1 MNRKLL
7 SIVSVVFAVIAIIL
21 GALISEPI
29 ISEPSQPTVDNIV
42 SIPGEGSTFEVHFID
57 VGEGDASLIICDGEA
72 MLIDGGEPA
81 QSSKIYAY
89 LKENKV
95 DKIKYLVA
103 THGHSDH
110 IGGLSAALNYASVEL
125 VLSSTTSYDTD
136 VFEGFLR
143 QLDKQKLAITIPAKG
158 DVFELGSAKVLV
170 IGPSKTYD
178 DENDNSLV
186 VKVIYGSNSFLFTG
200 DAERS
205 AELAMVS
212 ECESDL
218 RSTVLKVGH
227 HGSDTST
234 SYPFLRAIMP
244 LYSVISVG
252 GDNSYGH
259 PTDAVISRLEDAESE
274 ILRTDLRGTIIMRS
288 DGENISYV
296 AEKTE
301 ESEHELVTGGYIGN
315 TNSKKFH
322 RSDCANLP
330 AEKNRVYFSVKEEAI
345 GRGYAP
351 CLNCD
356 P

>member
-1 MNRKLL
+1 MNRRLL

-29 ISEPSQPTVDNIV
+29 ISEPSQPTIDNIV

-110 IGGLSAALNYASVEL
+110 IGGLSAALNYASMEM
-125 VLSSTTSYDTD
+125 VLSSTTFYDTD

-143 QLDKQKLAITIPAKG
+143 QLDKQKLTITVPAKG

-170 IGPSKTYD
+170 IGPSKTYE
-178 DENDNSLV
+178 DENDNSLI
-186 VKVIYGSNSFLFTG
+186 VKVIYGSNSFLFVG
-200 DAERS
+200 DAERT

-212 ECESDL
+212 ESESDL
-218 RSTVLKVGH
+218 RSKVLKVGH

-244 LYSVISVG
+244 SFAVIYVG

-259 PTDAVISRLEDAESE
+259 PTDSVISRLTDAGCE
-274 ILRTDLRGTIIMRS
+274 IFRTDLQGTIVMRS
-288 DGENISYV
+288 DGEKITYIVERNDGLEKGNITS
-296 AEKTE
+296 
-301 ESEHELVTGGYIGN
+301 GYIGN
-315 TNSKKFH
+315 ASSKKFH
-322 RSDCANLP
+322 KSDCANLP
-330 AEKNRVYFSVKEEAI
+330 AEKNRVYFDSRQEAVVAS
-345 GRGYAP
+345 YQP
-351 CLNCD
+351 CGNCN